1 VGGLR
6 TFRNQSDL
14 NICYY
19 KLSTENDKP
28 HNYICG
34 VKGESTRIKIALVD
48 DNLINRNSFVQKIS
62 QFPSI
67 DLCILARSG
76 HEFLEAIKGL
86 PLQLLP
92 SVVFMDIEMPGLNGI
107 ETILLAKPVN
117 EAMHF
122 IVLTVFEDEENIFEA
137 IQAGASGYLLKHE
150 SHHTLY
156 ESIFEVLEYGGAPM
170 SPAIARKTLK
180 LLGQQKSQE
189 QKPPSDLMDSLLS
202 ERERE
207 VLLHMVNG
215 YDSKRIGELT
225 NISTLTVRKHI
236 SNIYL
241 KLHVNSKAQ
250 VISMA
255 HKNHWL

>member
-1 VGGLR
+1 MKPD
-6 TFRNQSDL
+6 SDEL
-14 NICYY
+14 YY
-19 KLSTENDKP
+19 
-28 HNYICG
+28 YG
-34 VKGESTRIKIALVD
+34 VKESNHIIQIALVE
-48 DNLINRNSFVQKIS
+48 DNPINRNSFIQKIK
-62 QFPSI
+62 QFPDI
-67 DLCILARSG
+67 DLCLVSESG
-76 HEFLEAIKGL
+76 HEFLEAIKGW
-86 PLQLLP
+86 PLHHLP

-107 ETILLAKPVN
+107 ETIALAKPIHDS
-117 EAMHF
+117 MHF
-122 IVLTVFEDEENIFEA
+122 IVLTIFEDEENIFEA

-156 ESIFEVLEYGGAPM
+156 NAIHEVLEYGGAPM

-180 LLGQQKSQE
+180 LLGQQKNQE
-189 QKPPSDLMDSLLS
+189 TKSPTGLIDSLLS

-207 VLLHMVNG
+207 VLMHMVNG
-215 YDSKRIGELT
+215 YDAKRIAELT

-236 SNIYL
+236 SNIYI

>member
-1 VGGLR
+1 V
-6 TFRNQSDL
+6 
-14 NICYY
+14 
-19 KLSTENDKP
+19 KEENTK
-28 HNYICG
+28 I
-34 VKGESTRIKIALVD
+34 RIALVD
-48 DNLINRNSFVQKIS
+48 DNQINRNSFVQKIG
-62 QFPSI
+62 QFQNI
-67 DLCILARSG
+67 DLVIAACSG
-76 HEFLEAIKGL
+76 HEFLESIKGL
-86 PLQLLP
+86 PLNLLP

-107 ETILLAKPVN
+107 ETIRLAKPIN
-117 EAMHF
+117 DAMHF
-122 IVLTVFEDEENIFEA
+122 IVLTIFEDEENIFEA

-156 ESIFEVLEYGGAPM
+156 ESILEVLEFGGAPM

-180 LLGQQKSQE
+180 LLGQQKNNE
-189 QKPPSDLMDSLLS
+189 QVFHTELIDSLLS

-207 VLLHMVNG
+207 VLMHMVNG
-215 YDSKRIGELT
+215 YDAKRIGELT

-236 SNIYL
+236 SNIYN

>member
-1 VGGLR
+1 M
-6 TFRNQSDL
+6 
-14 NICYY
+14 
-19 KLSTENDKP
+19 
-28 HNYICG
+28 
-34 VKGESTRIKIALVD
+34 IKIALVD
-48 DNLINRNSFVQKIS
+48 DNQINRNSFVQKIN

-67 DLCILARSG
+67 DLAVIASNG

-86 PLQLLP
+86 PLHLLP
-92 SVVFMDIEMPGLNGI
+92 EVVFMDIEMPGLNGI
-107 ETILLAKPVN
+107 ETIRLSKPIHD
-117 EAMHF
+117 AMHF

-150 SHHTLY
+150 SHHTLF
-156 ESIFEVLEYGGAPM
+156 ESILEVLEFGGAPM
-170 SPAIARKTLK
+170 SPAIARKTLR
-180 LLGQQKSQE
+180 LLGQQKNHES
-189 QKPPSDLMDSLLS
+189 KSNSDLIDSLLS

-207 VLLHMVNG
+207 VLMHMVNG
-215 YDSKRIGELT
+215 YDAKRIAELT

-255 HKNHWL
+255 HKNNWL